1 MDLYK
6 NKKTITSMTLAFA
19 LLASAGLSPCLVKPV
34 FAQATL
40 QASSAIEGTKSA
52 LSDFDGK
59 LEFPMSESE
68 RSESQAEVNSF
79 RTSFKTPSPTS
90 LSADQV
96 NSAAEAALT
105 AAKAAGQ
112 EATSGD
118 RKVAIKKFTEARI
131 ALLKARALLTA
142 FESLPTGKSS
152 PQLSAGARKD
162 DQLLEARRAT
172 SGFNSGIPNS
182 SVGDGSS
189 SVHIGPTGIR
199 VLEQSSSGVNR
210 TDVNISPGSISVRD
224 SGTPGFGSTT
234 TIDINSLTGQAPN
247 GSLGQAINNL
257 VSGTVNSALG
267 TAQTATS
274 TALGA
279 AGFNSSGATTG
290 NTVSVTGS
298 YQERSLNLKGQNLVI
313 TGRHNNLHIT
323 GFCNSISVTGHGNE
337 VTLDL
342 VNNISVT
349 GHDNRVL
356 WRNGPNGAQPATSLL
371 GRKNQISRIH

>member
-1 MDLYK
+1 MELYSK
-6 NKKTITSMTLAFA
+6 KKTITSMTLAFA
-19 LLASAGLSPCLVKPV
+19 LLAGASFSPCLVEPV

-40 QASSAIEGTKSA
+40 QANSAIEGTKSA

-59 LEFPMSESE
+59 LEFPMSETE
-68 RSESQAEVNSF
+68 KSESQAELNSF
-79 RTSFKTPSPTS
+79 RTSFIPLSPTS

-96 NSAAEAALT
+96 NRAAEAALT

-131 ALLKARALLTA
+131 SLFKARALLTA
-142 FESLPTGKSS
+142 WESQPSGKSS

-162 DQLLEARRAT
+162 DQLLEARRAK
-172 SGFNSGIPNS
+172 SGFNSGIPYS
-182 SVGDGSS
+182 SAGDGTS

-199 VLEQSSSGVNR
+199 VLEQSSSGINR

-234 TIDINSLTGQAPN
+234 TIDINSLTGQAP
-247 GSLGQAINNL
+247 GGGLGQAINNL
-257 VSGTVNSALG
+257 VAGTVNSALG
-267 TAQTATS
+267 TAQVTTS

-279 AGFNSSGATTG
+279 AGFNTSGATTG
-290 NTVSVTGS
+290 NTVTVTGS

-313 TGRHNNLHIT
+313 TGHHNNLHIT
-323 GFCNSISVTGHGNE
+323 GFCNSISVTGHDN
-337 VTLDL
+337 VSTLDL

-356 WRNGPNGAQPATSLL
+356 WKNSPNGAQPGTSLL
-371 GRKNQISRIH
+371 GSRNQISRIH

>member
-19 LLASAGLSPCLVKPV
+19 LLVSASLSPCLVKPV

-112 EATSGD
+112 EATNGD

>member
-19 LLASAGLSPCLVKPV
+19 LLVSASLSPCLVKPV

-112 EATSGD
+112 EATNGD

-162 DQLLEARRAT
+162 DQLLEARRAN